1 MDEQRVPDLEQMDER
16 EAYSFLEQM
25 MSDLSA
31 DSGYELRHDDFMME
45 MPQSGERV
53 RGRERMRELQA
64 AFGGDAPAMRL
75 RRLSVREG
83 LWVAEIVS
91 DYGDGRLFYYVSV
104 VELKDG
110 KMWRDTRYYAESFE
124 PPEWRAHL
132 AERMEA

>member
-1 MDEQRVPDLEQMDER
+1 MDEQRVPELEQVDER

-91 DYGDGRLFYYVSV
+91 DYGTGVCSTTCPR
-104 VELKDG
+104 
-110 KMWRDTRYYAESFE
+110 WN
-124 PPEWRAHL
+124 
-132 AERMEA
+132 